1 MSKENAIQ
9 FLNRFRE
16 SKKAEEIMKSKGTLK
31 NAEAMTLAL
40 SEAAAEMGEKTRDW
54 IMSYKGQSILLP
66 ERFVPAKEFIEYHKD
81 TVFVA

>member
-16 SKKAEEIMKSKGTLK
+16 SKKAEEIMKSKWTLK

-40 SEAAAEMGEKTRDW
+40 SEAAAEMGEK
-54 IMSYKGQSILLP
+54 ISP
-66 ERFVPAKEFIEYHKD
+66 EDFAEAMEDYEAKMRQNTDSVVSDI
-81 TVFVA
+81 